1 MDVLSG
7 SSTLE
12 RVAAPRITVEEET
25 VVAKKDKKARRL
37 ARKRKV
43 QRSPQPAGRQILLK
57 RARTSE
63 HVKDAQ
69 MLVNPAGTEKMS
81 AVILHFAEPF
91 QDAYGVVPPK
101 MIQFA
106 ILVWNASLLPQDA
119 QPHAIKTIVNL
130 VPVTE
135 REARREIVLLTS
147 MLLERKAKYFADNT
161 RYIMDYHITESAHR
175 INLNVVST
183 VAEGYDPDRETAR

>member
-7 SSTLE
+7 SYTLE

-43 QRSPQPAGRQILLK
+43 QRSPQPAGRQLLLK

-69 MLVNPAGTEKMS
+69 VLVNPAGTEKMS

-135 REARREIVLLTS
+135 REARREIVLLTR

-161 RYIMDYHITESAHR
+161 RYITDYHITESAHR

-183 VAEGYDPDRETAR
+183 VAEGYASDRETVR